1 MLRSIMLKSLAA
13 GGLALMLAV
22 QPAEASEELTSS
34 MTAACVGAGG
44 SCDVVDFFL
53 TSSGPDDVYFDFV
66 RLFGQEGAWKFAAL
80 DGVWADGVATGWS
93 AFFNNGNL
101 EVKVT
106 GGVRALSPVRI
117 RVQMSQFSTDSDF
130 ALMNYS
136 ANGYAGPTGNEGF
149 ASTEGAVTTPEPVS
163 TILLGTGLAGLV
175 AVGRKRRNLLEG
187 EEEAV

>member
-1 MLRSIMLKSLAA
+1 MLKSLAA

-53 TSSGPDDVYFDFV
+53 TASGPDDVYFDVV

-101 EVKVT
+101 ELKVT
-106 GGVRALSPVRI
+106 GGARALSPVRI
-117 RVQMSQFSTDSDF
+117 RVQMSQYSTASDL
-130 ALMNYS
+130 ALMDYT
-136 ANGYAGPTGNEGF
+136 ANGFAGPSGDEGF
-149 ASTEGAVTTPEPVS
+149 ASTQGSVTTTPEPVS
-163 TILLGTGLAGLV
+163 TVLLGTGLAGLV
-175 AVGRKRRNLLEG
+175 AVGRRRRHLLEG